1 MGAYILVTAIYIVSA
16 FQIQLG
22 NPIFSKAVYPNQE
35 ICEGYKNEWLQQYPR
50 GYQLSIEY
58 TAYMQAQCF
67 TVAEFEQTFGFNPL
81 APPEPDTSGPTE

>member
-35 ICEGYKNEWLQQYPR
+35 ICEGYKNEFYA
-50 GYQLSIEY
+50 S
-58 TAYMQAQCF
+58 TK
-67 TVAEFEQTFGFNPL
+67 GFNQNIVL
-81 APPEPDTSGPTE
+81 DCVIQ